1 MSTFRECVRAEID
14 AFKQGDRGSPLVDA
28 VAMNVLVSSF
38 VLAVATKDR
47 AQCRTLLARLVA
59 LGSLLAEHPELQ
71 PEAPAAP
78 AAHDAKRGRCDR
90 AALR

>member
-1 MSTFRECVRAEID
+1 MIAT
-14 AFKQGDRGSPLVDA
+14 
-28 VAMNVLVSSF
+28 F